1 MEQGRR
7 THYFRTDLY
16 RAFTGKEIWI
26 GTVGVAFAMF
36 FALGSL
42 EELESSVIDTVI
54 FSAYNVGFMLTFV
67 FCAFPFGGAYCEELE
82 NHYARHL
89 LIRGSL
95 KKYVIA
101 KSAVIF
107 LSSIVTMTLGVVL
120 FAVICRARLPWI
132 DMETYDSSVA
142 YEGLLQ
148 NGNYLLWTVV
158 YGAQWGIWAGCLS
171 VVSAFCSLY
180 ISNRLLLL
188 AMPVLLDQMLTE
200 LGTGNFR
207 RIAWL
212 DPHTVFDA
220 SHQLLGS
227 NVKTLL
233 WALGAGLVVTA
244 IFGALSFFKLRKR
257 M

>member
-1 MEQGRR
+1 MKQGRR
-7 THYFRTDLY
+7 THYFGTDLY

-26 GTVGVAFAMF
+26 GALGVTFAML

-82 NHYARHL
+82 NQYERHL
-89 LIRGSL
+89 LIRGNL
-95 KKYVIA
+95 RKYVIA

-120 FAVICRARLPWI
+120 FAVICRTRLPWI
-132 DMETYDSSVA
+132 DMETYDSNVA

-148 NGNYLLWTVV
+148 NGNYILWTAV

-188 AMPVLLDQMLTE
+188 AMPVLLDQILTE
-200 LGTGNFR
+200 LGTDNFR
-207 RIAWL
+207 RISWL

-220 SHQLLGS
+220 SCSIFGNSAQ
-227 NVKTLL
+227 TLL
-233 WALGAGLVVTA
+233 WAFGAGLAVTV
-244 IFGALSFFKLRKR
+244 IFGVFSFFKLRKR